1 MGSHPFTQ
9 LINSPRSNL
18 LKCKGLLQTRLES
31 FHFLMYRC
39 RPQLSK
45 LRKLPGSQ
53 CALSPKVLHM
63 RAVQRSSLR
72 IPLKNS
78 APADLTLL
86 LTTALHAY
94 TTHALQTSL
103 RFMCESYFLQGLQLF
118 KGRKGY
124 FSQIPLSNPPVSST
138 LLGRDRICSTVFGLQ
153 ILPA

>member
-9 LINSPRSNL
+9 LLLINAPRSNL
-18 LKCKGLLQTRLES
+18 LKSKGLQS

-53 CALSPKVLHM
+53 CALSPTVLHM
-63 RAVQRSSLR
+63 RAVQRCFLR

-78 APADLTLL
+78 APPDLTLL

-94 TTHALQTSL
+94 TTCALQTSL

-118 KGRKGY
+118 KGRKGH

-138 LLGRDRICSTVFGLQ
+138 LLGRDRTVFGLQ